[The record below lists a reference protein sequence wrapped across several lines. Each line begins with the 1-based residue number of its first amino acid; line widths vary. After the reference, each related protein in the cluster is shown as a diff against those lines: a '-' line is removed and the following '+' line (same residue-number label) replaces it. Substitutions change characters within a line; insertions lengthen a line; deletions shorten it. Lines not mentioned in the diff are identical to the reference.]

1 MKSYNPTNYA
11 LGKKSL
17 QKDDKNYPTYMKTY
31 FPQYQHSIYRISL
44 KMQNLEMA

>member
-1 MKSYNPTNYA
+1 MLLVKRA
-11 LGKKSL
+11 CK
-17 QKDDKNYPTYMKTY
+17 KDDKNYPTYMKTY